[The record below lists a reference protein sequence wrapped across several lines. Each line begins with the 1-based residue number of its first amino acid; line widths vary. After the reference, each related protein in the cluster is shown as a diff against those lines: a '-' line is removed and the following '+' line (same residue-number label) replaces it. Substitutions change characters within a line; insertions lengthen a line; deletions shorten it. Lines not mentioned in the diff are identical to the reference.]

1 MLIERGN
8 AGCVRRCHGD
18 LHLGNIVLID
28 NVPVPFDALEFSEAL
43 ATIDVLYDLA
53 FLLMDLDAR
62 HDRQAANVVLN
73 AYVAFE
79 PIGGEIEGLACM
91 PLFLACRAGVRA
103 VVAMARA
110 EQLAEEETV
119 ELRAEIRR
127 NAALATAYL
136 APPPPVL
143 IAIGGL
149 SGTGKSTLAVQL
161 AASVGPA
168 PGALHVRSDVER
180 KRLFG
185 VPETQRL
192 ERQHYRIGTAQRVY
206 SIVEDK
212 ARRALDAGQAV
223 IVDAVFAKQDERAAI
238 EAIAREAG
246 CEFVGLWLTAPS
258 DLLIAR
264 VERRRGDA
272 SDADRR
278 VVREQLGYDLG
289 DIAWTQVD
297 ASQTPEHSLAETR
310 QALGAAGIELVE

>member
-1 MLIERGN
+1 
-8 AGCVRRCHGD
+8 
-18 LHLGNIVLID
+18 
-28 NVPVPFDALEFSEAL
+28 
-43 ATIDVLYDLA
+43 
-53 FLLMDLDAR
+53 
-62 HDRQAANVVLN
+62 
-73 AYVAFE
+73 
-79 PIGGEIEGLACM
+79 
-91 PLFLACRAGVRA
+91 
-103 VVAMARA
+103 MARA

-161 AASVGPA
+161 AAYVGRA

-223 IVDAVFAKQDERAAI
+223 IVDAVFAKQDDRAAI
-238 EAIAREAG
+238 VAIARVAG

-264 VERRRGDA
+264 VARRRGDA

-278 VVREQLGYDLG
+278 VVRAQLGYDLG